1 MTMETRY
8 ASSKTKK
15 ASQATI
21 EKMKLGLSQVIVVA
35 VAFFTTYLAEL
46 SYSSYYYHAF
56 NSLTACVVSLIA
68 IGFAVIHSSKLLL
81 LYATIYV
88 VAACFYSL
96 FYVPTI
102 SMYVYHIFYSAEVN
116 FSLII
121 SIADWL
127 IITAGGINVLYRFY
141 NLLRGDSNDD
151 NIFNARVVIR

>member
-1 MTMETRY
+1 MR
-8 ASSKTKK
+8 
-15 ASQATI
+15 
-21 EKMKLGLSQVIVVA
+21 LGLSQIIVVA
-35 VAFFTTYLAEL
+35 IAFFVTHLAEL

-56 NSLTACVVSLIA
+56 NTLTACVVSLIA
-68 IGFAVIHSSKLLL
+68 IGFAIIHSSKLLL

-96 FYVPTI
+96 FYFPAI
-102 SMYVYHIFYSAEVN
+102 AEHVYHVFYLAEVN

-141 NLLRGDSNDD
+141 NLLRGNSDDD

>member
-1 MTMETRY
+1 MR
-8 ASSKTKK
+8 
-15 ASQATI
+15 
-21 EKMKLGLSQVIVVA
+21 LGLSQIIVVA
-35 VAFFTTYLAEL
+35 IAFFITYLAEL

-68 IGFAVIHSSKLLL
+68 IGFAVMHSSRLLL
-81 LYATIYV
+81 FYATIYV
-88 VAACFYSL
+88 IAACFYSL
-96 FYVPTI
+96 FYIPAI
-102 SMYVYHIFYSAEVN
+102 SMHVYHIFYSAKVN

-141 NLLRGDSNDD
+141 NLLRGDSDND